1 MFVVSRKMR
10 TDGPAKLWGEYRS
23 PIQIVRQSQ
32 RQTQATNH
40 CSDLYDLIQV
50 CLTESYKVEFCLL
63 H

>member
-1 MFVVSRKMR
+1 MALQSF
-10 TDGPAKLWGEYRS
+10 GGEYRS

-50 CLTESYKVEFCLL
+50 CLTESYKVGFCLL

>member
-50 CLTESYKVEFCLL
+50 CQTESYKR
-63 H
+63 